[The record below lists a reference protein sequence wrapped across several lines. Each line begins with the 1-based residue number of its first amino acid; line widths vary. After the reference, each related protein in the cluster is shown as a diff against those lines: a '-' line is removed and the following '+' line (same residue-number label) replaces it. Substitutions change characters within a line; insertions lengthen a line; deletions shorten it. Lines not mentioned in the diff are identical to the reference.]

1 MCTYLTAIKQANKL
15 LNVPAFCLEK
25 YIFMMTWKVK
35 FELRTLI
42 FLWPL
47 AGILG
52 DCGESG
58 PQDPPDPAC
67 GLSLYPSP
75 PSSASFFEGPGVGN
89 QPAYPSSSHTSCMC
103 HPPIQSTLW
112 RMNLGKRISDSRN
125 RFGTFWARSSWVLY
139 AYGMFLGGA
148 VWWAHPLALQSFY
161 PVGRGET
168 R

>member
-1 MCTYLTAIKQANKL
+1 MPVSPRSYFSGHLLEYLVI
-15 LNVPAFCLEK
+15 VGRVGP
-25 YIFMMTWKVK
+25 
-35 FELRTLI
+35 RTLPTLPVACP
-42 FLWPL
+42 F
-47 AGILG
+47 ILHPPALPH
-52 DCGESG
+52 SSRG
-58 PQDPPDPAC
+58 PD
-67 GLSLYPSP
+67 
-75 PSSASFFEGPGVGN
+75 VGN